1 MILLNFLDKSKFKL
15 EVFVMNKKLVCL
27 TAAAAMAASYSAA
40 FAENNVKV
48 IVDNSEINYEDQQ
61 PIIENDRTLIP
72 VRGAFEAMGGTVEWD
87 GDTQTVTVRNN
98 TNTKIAKLT
107 IGSDV
112 MQVFNYKTL
121 LDVDK
126 EEIKL
131 DVPAKLIND
140 RTMLPLRAVGEAM
153 GASVA
158 WDEDTYTA
166 SITTKTISDEKKASM
181 AEMYLTQGTS
191 ENADEIVVDVNI
203 KNIAQYENSYVA
215 GVTLGL
221 NYDKEALEFVSCGLY
236 NGDNKVENALGVE
249 NAEFDEN
256 RLKAPYITV
265 DEENAAS
272 SDGVI
277 MKVVFKKLK
286 EEGGKVS
293 LSTSYHSRL
302 GYDTDVLICKKG
314 TGDTKTLDLEDG
326 LIIDS
331 SELEVK

>member
-1 MILLNFLDKSKFKL
+1 
-15 EVFVMNKKLVCL
+15 MNKKLICL
-27 TAAAAMAASYSAA
+27 TAAAAMAVSYSAV

-48 IVDNSEINYEDQQ
+48 VVDGSTVDYEDQK
-61 PIIENDRTLIP
+61 PIIESDRTLIP
-72 VRGAFEAMGGTVEWD
+72 VRGAFEAMGGKVEWD

-98 TNTKIAKLT
+98 TNTKIVKLT

-112 MQVFNYKTL
+112 MQTFTYKTL
-121 LDVDK
+121 MDIDK

-131 DVPAKLIND
+131 DVPAKLVND

-153 GASVA
+153 GASVE
-158 WDEDTYTA
+158 WDADTYTA
-166 SITTKTISDEKKASM
+166 SITTKTISDEKKAKM

-191 ENADEIVVDVNI
+191 ENDDEVVVDVNV
-203 KNIAQYENSYVA
+203 KNLAQYEDSYVA
-215 GVTLGL
+215 GITLGL

-236 NGDNKVENALGVE
+236 NGDKKVENAMGVE
-249 NAEFDEN
+249 NADFDEN
-256 RLKAPYITV
+256 RLKAPYITI

-272 SDGVI
+272 SDGVV

-302 GYDTDVLICKKG
+302 GYDTDMILCKKG
-314 TGDTKTLDLEDG
+314 TDELKTLDLEDG